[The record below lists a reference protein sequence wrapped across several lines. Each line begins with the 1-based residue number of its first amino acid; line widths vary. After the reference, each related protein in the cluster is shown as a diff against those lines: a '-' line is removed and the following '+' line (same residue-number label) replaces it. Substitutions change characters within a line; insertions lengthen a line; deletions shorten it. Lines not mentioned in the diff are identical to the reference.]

1 MFFAFKQLTTI
12 FSTPLGGFAFAFCLM
27 FFDYYYLFP
36 RHWLLRAI
44 RGPAGNAPRTPVP
57 SGLLIIP
64 SLLRQEDEIEA
75 IKATIENVTQN
86 DYPGELTIIASIDGY
101 LEAEP
106 LYRGLERWI
115 AEKQKDLAPGVWLYL
130 TGRELRGGKPM
141 AIEQGVQYMHELVAG
156 GVHAEFPKIYFSTDA
171 DADLGPRALEHI
183 ARRLCMRNPITGSPG
198 RAVAGN
204 LYVRGNAYWKGL
216 RNFFTV
222 EGQVSLQ
229 VAREY
234 LVTNVARHNKRPF
247 PLSGTT
253 GVLYCIWSDIFLS
266 GPKYMGFMRT
276 LAITDWLKWW
286 IGFAP
291 PKFSLSNAEP
301 IPELMAGDT
310 DDTVSA
316 FLAIIAR
323 WENGRFTLDAPRT
336 PLHAV
341 YYALRS
347 FFVDRALRYE
357 PEARVYT
364 SSPTTLKTLWKQRVR
379 WNTAR
384 IEVAGRFS
392 RSFWYHWDLGACAV
406 GVVALMM
413 KYVFFG
419 AYYYVQVPFAM
430 MQGSTLNRIGLAI
443 ALQLSVYVLWTTMAL
458 AMNGELRKN
467 WRLLLA
473 IPLAP
478 LYTLV
483 FSFWTTFTGVI
494 HDVFLFGNITKFAPE
509 STLIKGRS
517 VRVAFLSRVR
527 RFMVLLVRSAIF
539 GDVPVGL
546 FWLGWNETRWT
557 PSGFHGWTTG
567 KKPTLWQRMRHG
579 AEEVRD
585 VPVHVEQVLSGA
597 VDVLRDSVQVRHVAP
612 ANFDEPA
619 NIVEAARISA
629 GKIAHPNPSIPPPGG
644 RKKNAA

>member
-1 MFFAFKQLTTI
+1 MFFAFKQLATI

-36 RHWLLRAI
+36 RYWLLRAI

-64 SLLRQEDEIEA
+64 SLLRQKDEIEA
-75 IKATIENVTQN
+75 IQATIDNVTQN
-86 DYPGELTIIASIDGY
+86 DYPGELIIIASIDGY

-141 AIEQGVQYMHELVAG
+141 AIEHGVQYMHELVAS

-222 EGQVSLQ
+222 EGQVSIQ

-234 LVTNVARHNKRPF
+234 LVTNVARHNTRPF

-266 GPKYMGFMRT
+266 GPKFMGFMRT
-276 LAITDWLKWW
+276 LTVTDWLKWW

-291 PKFSLSNAEP
+291 PKFSESNAEP

-430 MQGSTLNRIGLAI
+430 MQGSTLNRVGLAV

-527 RFMVLLVRSAIF
+527 RLLVLLVRSAIF

-579 AEEVRD
+579 AEEVRE
-585 VPVHVEQVLSGA
+585 VPPHVEQVLSAA

-619 NIVEAARISA
+619 NIVERISA
-629 GKIAHPNPSIPPPGG
+629 GRIAQSNPSIPPPRG